1 MTVAGAVTVSC
12 GDVDAIVGHGG
23 LCRGNVNGYHMPQM
37 LSVRYPTDINPELQF
52 PESRCAR
59 ERPRDHFNRGL
70 LRPCWGQ
77 GGMSYPEQD
86 ALSQSPS
93 GWEGSR
99 RPHLNSADA
108 GEGLWGEDGVNE
120 APCPCCR
127 NETPESV
134 SSAQHRSKI
143 ELCCVRTGQTAR
155 LYSGNIEV
163 CAADPNAAVV
173 RGRSAPRL
181 FLGTAMFTPLECRL
195 RSADCQRM
203 MAHAP
208 NPRLQAILLDISRT
222 WTRLALEAE
231 QTLKESRP
239 PLQLIA
245 PKSASRDLT
254 PGNSEFA

>member
-1 MTVAGAVTVSC
+1 MGSMKHRARAAVTRHRRVCRLHNTDQKSNYAASEPDRRRVFTRATSRYVRQTRTLPSC
-12 GDVDAIVGHGG
+12 G
-23 LCRGNVNGYHMPQM
+23 
-37 LSVRYPTDINPELQF
+37 
-52 PESRCAR
+52 
-59 ERPRDHFNRGL
+59 
-70 LRPCWGQ
+70 
-77 GGMSYPEQD
+77 
-86 ALSQSPS
+86 
-93 GWEGSR
+93 
-99 RPHLNSADA
+99 
-108 GEGLWGEDGVNE
+108 
-120 APCPCCR
+120 
-127 NETPESV
+127 
-134 SSAQHRSKI
+134 
-143 ELCCVRTGQTAR
+143 
-155 LYSGNIEV
+155 
-163 CAADPNAAVV
+163 
-173 RGRSAPRL
+173 GRSAPRL